1 MNLKTSDV
9 MRLTKLEKERLF
21 DLLDCVTD
29 RCPHLHIDDFAN
41 ERDTAVFWGVFKKLR
56 SELKGY

>member
-1 MNLKTSDV
+1 

-29 RCPHLHIDDFAN
+29 RNPSVRIDDFTN
-41 ERDTAVFWGVFKKLR
+41 DRDQKVFWGVFKKLR
-56 SELKGY
+56 LELKGY